1 MLKIGDEMR
10 IFNNTQKKEVGQ
22 ALAEFAICLPLLITI
37 FCGIL
42 DFGWIYMNEYEV
54 NHASYEAARYAA
66 GHIKDAGMTKATLEN
81 NMKALVENNL
91 THKSS
96 SLAINID
103 GLYLEDFPSIT
114 VTNPVHML
122 TYVGSLFFGS
132 VYDVSVT
139 NSFYAA
145 VT

>member
-1 MLKIGDEMR
+1 
-10 IFNNTQKKEVGQ
+10 
-22 ALAEFAICLPLLITI
+22 
-37 FCGIL
+37 
-42 DFGWIYMNEYEV
+42 
-54 NHASYEAARYAA
+54 
-66 GHIKDAGMTKATLEN
+66 
-81 NMKALVENNL
+81 MKALVENNL

-96 SLAINID
+96 NLAINID